1 MSSLNLANEGLG
13 RNILQIA
20 DEEKGEL
27 WKPSF
32 NFGYQNRGPQA
43 ISWQWGP
50 INAWPSAGFLSGD
63 PSVRLTVFGGDGRE
77 QDLFG
82 PWNIG
87 LGGKC
92 RPFFIRG
99 ICKDGNGNILGG
111 AVVYAVRASD
121 NVMVGFGACDDRGI
135 FEVPTLDITPHF
147 VHSFYASGSL
157 AGRSINT
164 LTPTL

>member
-1 MSSLNLANEGLG
+1 VSQLMQVNGGIINSV
-13 RNILQIA
+13 LQIA

-27 WKPSF
+27 WKPAF
-32 NFGYQNRGPQA
+32 NYGYQNRGPQA

-50 INAWPSAGFLSGD
+50 MNAWPSSGFLSGD
-63 PSVRLTVFGGDGRE
+63 PSVPLTVFGGDARE

-82 PWNIG
+82 PWNLG

-92 RPFFIRG
+92 RPYFIRG
-99 ICKDGNGNILGG
+99 ICKDGSGNILGG

-121 NVMVGFGACDDRGI
+121 NVMVGSVACDDRGV
-135 FEVPTLDITPHF
+135 FECPTQDTTPHF

-157 AGRSINT
+157 AGRSVAT